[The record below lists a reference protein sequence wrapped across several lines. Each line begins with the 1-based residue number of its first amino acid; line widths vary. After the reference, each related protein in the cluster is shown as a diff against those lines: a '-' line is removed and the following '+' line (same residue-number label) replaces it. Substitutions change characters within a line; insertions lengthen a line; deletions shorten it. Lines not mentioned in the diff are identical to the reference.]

1 MSGHVAVFVD
11 GENVRADYAEAIDR
25 IAAALGAVDV
35 QRVYGNAATQP
46 KWDGMPGFRFVHS
59 GTGKNATDILLTV
72 EAMEAALVGDFD
84 TLVIASSDRDF
95 THLVTRM
102 RELGRTVIGIGEA
115 KATPQFRAACTR
127 FELLAPQDA
136 VAAVKVAPSR
146 PAPAAPAAVSRMEA
160 VSGLD
165 LCIRDFI
172 KANSTNGQGV
182 RIQLLGPMMHS
193 RHGVRISTFPEK
205 TWRAYFQKRPGLF
218 DLDPRG
224 QDAKVRFRPAGFAA
238 KH

>member
-11 GENVRADYAEAIDR
+11 GENVRADYAEAIGR
-25 IAAALGAVDV
+25 IAAALGVVDV

-72 EAMEAALVGDFD
+72 EAMEAALIGDFD
-84 TLVIASSDRDF
+84 ALVIASSDRDF
-95 THLVTRM
+95 THLVTRI
-102 RELGRTVIGIGEA
+102 RELGTTVVGVGET
-115 KATPQFRAACTR
+115 KATTPFKAACSR
-127 FELLAPQDA
+127 FEMLTPPD
-136 VAAVKVAPSR
+136 VAAAAATASPE
-146 PAPAAPAAVSRMEA
+146 PARKARSSDQAISD
-160 VSGLD
+160 LD
-165 LCIRDFI
+165 LSIRDFI
-172 KANSTNGQGV
+172 KSNSTNGQGV

-205 TWRAYFQKRPGLF
+205 TWRAYFQKRPDLF

-224 QDAKVRFRPAGFAA
+224 QDAKVRFRPAGFAT